1 MNIPKPKEYIKKFE
15 KLGFGMFVHFGL
27 YSLLESGE
35 WTAKLNGVPENEYK
49 ALMQK
54 FDPQNIS
61 DIVKTAKSGGA
72 KYIVITTRHHDGFS
86 LYDTCGLNDFDAPH
100 SAARRDIIAEFVDE
114 CRKNDIIP
122 FFYHTTLE
130 FWNKEFDIDFKAYLS
145 YLRESIKI
153 LCTKYGKVGGFWFD
167 GNWSKVDEDWEE
179 DKLYGL
185 IRKYQPEAM
194 IINNTGLNKL
204 GEIGNQEIDSV
215 TFERG
220 KPFLLNR
227 DGAEKYVAAEVCD
240 SVNNHW
246 GIAKDV
252 NYKSSA
258 QLIKKLCESRK
269 VGANFLLNV
278 GPDANGTVPNLP
290 KALFEVIGEW
300 IDVFGEAIYDAKPYW
315 LSDDTD
321 NFVLKN
327 GNNLYFFCYD
337 LCRRGSENVVYAGG
351 KEGNFVFDGFKDK
364 IKEIHWMDND
374 EKLDFYYN
382 QNDLTVNFTGYDYG
396 SDWVV
401 RVGKATIQ

>member
-153 LCTKYGKVGGFWFD
+153 LCTKYGKIGGFWFD
-167 GNWSKVDEDWEE
+167 GNWSKADEDWEE

-290 KALFEVIGEW
+290 KA
-300 IDVFGEAIYDAKPYW
+300 
-315 LSDDTD
+315 
-321 NFVLKN
+321 
-327 GNNLYFFCYD
+327 
-337 LCRRGSENVVYAGG
+337 
-351 KEGNFVFDGFKDK
+351 
-364 IKEIHWMDND
+364 
-374 EKLDFYYN
+374 
-382 QNDLTVNFTGYDYG
+382 
-396 SDWVV
+396 
-401 RVGKATIQ
+401 